1 MLTQLELFACNF
13 HSEIEKRIMKNSNL
27 QTKLAAYAHK
37 SWSGWT
43 SHLFSKCDKNPDGTL
58 TIPKWAVERWQ
69 RQIDTTY
76 EELTAE
82 EQKSDL
88 HEANLMIEVVDGVRL
103 EGMSFGGAIA
113 ALKQGHKV
121 ARKGWN
127 GKGMWLIL
135 VEGQKEVSLRE
146 GSTYRTALNQ
156 EKCELLPHID
166 MWTVNA
172 EGRRAMLC
180 GWVASQ
186 TDILYEDWCIVEDK

>member
-1 MLTQLELFACNF
+1 ME
-13 HSEIEKRIMKNSNL
+13 NSNL
-27 QTKLAAYAHK
+27 Q
-37 SWSGWT
+37 
-43 SHLFSKCDKNPDGTL
+43 
-58 TIPKWAVERWQ
+58 I
-69 RQIDTTY
+69 
-76 EELTAE
+76 
-82 EQKSDL
+82 
-88 HEANLMIEVVDGVRL
+88 

-172 EGRRAMLC
+172 EGRRAMLP

-186 TDILYEDWCIVEDK
+186 TDMLTEDWCIVEDK

>member
-1 MLTQLELFACNF
+1 MNLEELA
-13 HSEIEKRIMKNSNL
+13 E
-27 QTKLAAYAHK
+27 KLAEKHEMSFDIITDRLTEILK
-37 SWSGWT
+37 MM
-43 SHLFSKCDKNPDGTL
+43 CDALDAGEKVTFHGFGG
-58 TIPKWAVERWQ
+58 
-69 RQIDTTY
+69 Y
-76 EELTAE
+76 G
-82 EQKSDL
+82 
-88 HEANLMIEVVDGVRL
+88 IEVIVDSHKPEQVSPQSN
-103 EGMSFGGAIA
+103 MSFGGAIA

-135 VEGQKEVSLRE
+135 VEGQKEVPLRE
-146 GSTYRTALNQ
+146 GSVYRNALNQ

-186 TDILYEDWCIVEDK
+186 TDILYEDWCIVE